1 MAFNTPILYHGA
13 LYAQPLV
20 DLLCEDEE
28 VMPMLTA

>member
-20 DLLCEDEE
+20 DLLCEDE